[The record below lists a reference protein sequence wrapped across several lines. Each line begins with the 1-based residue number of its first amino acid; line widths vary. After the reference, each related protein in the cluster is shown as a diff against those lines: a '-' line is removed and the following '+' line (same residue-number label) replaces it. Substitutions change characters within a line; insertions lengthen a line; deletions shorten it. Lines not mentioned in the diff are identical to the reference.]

1 LTVKAI
7 SLSEAQPHLDKVF
20 EDVQAGSPVLLVR
33 GGEVAKLERVQP
45 PEFGGDMATL
55 EKMLVDAVQG
65 PHAEWTP
72 QDLEDIARRVREKR
86 RE

>member
-1 LTVKAI
+1 MKAVA
-7 SLSEAQPHLDKVF
+7 LNEAQSRLDKLF
-20 EDVQAGSPVLLVR
+20 DDAQAGSPVLLVR

-55 EKMLVDAVQG
+55 EKMLIDAVQG

-72 QDLEDIARRVREKR
+72 QDLEDITRRVRGNRSK
-86 RE
+86 